1 MKGSKEV
8 SNVQYPK
15 PLQDV
20 IDALQYLPGIGAK
33 TAERLAFFVLT
44 DMRSERVNQ
53 LSQSLLLVK
62 QSIRVCLE
70 CGNYSEEEV
79 CEICRDESRDKTQLC
94 VVESPKDIYFL
105 ERVGMFRGIYHV
117 LSGLISPVNGI
128 GPDDI
133 ALPELLNRLQ
143 KDNQIAEVVLALS
156 ATMEGETTAKYISTV
171 MQNVPIKMTRL
182 AHGIPVGGD
191 LGYADEMTIMKAFM
205 NRQTLD

>member
-1 MKGSKEV
+1 M
-8 SNVQYPK
+8 QYPK

-20 IDALQYLPGIGAK
+20 IDSLQYLPGIGLK
-33 TAERLAFFVLT
+33 TAERLAFFILS

-62 QSIRVCLE
+62 QSIRTCVE
-70 CGNYSEEEV
+70 CGNFSEEDI
-79 CEICRDESRDKTQLC
+79 CEICRNESRDRSQIC

-105 ERVGMFRGIYHV
+105 ERVGMFNGIYHV
-117 LSGLISPVNGI
+117 LNGLISPVNGI

-133 ALPELLNRLQ
+133 ALAELLNRLQ
-143 KDNQIAEVVLALS
+143 RNQDIKEIVLALS

-171 MQNVPIKMTRL
+171 MQNIPITMTRL

-205 NRQTLD
+205 NRQTVG

>member
-1 MKGSKEV
+1 M
-8 SNVQYPK
+8 QYPK

-20 IDALQYLPGIGAK
+20 IDSLQYLPGIGLK
-33 TAERLAFFVLT
+33 TAERLAFFILS

-62 QSIRVCLE
+62 QSIRICTE
-70 CGNYSEEEV
+70 CGNFSEEDV
-79 CEICRDESRDKTQLC
+79 CEICKDESRDRSQIC

-117 LSGLISPVNGI
+117 LNGLISPVNGI

-133 ALPELLNRLQ
+133 ALAELLNRLQ
-143 KDNQIAEVVLALS
+143 QSNEITEIVLALS

-171 MQNVPIKMTRL
+171 MQNIPITMTRL

-205 NRQTLD
+205 NRQTVE

>member
-1 MKGSKEV
+1 M
-8 SNVQYPK
+8 QYPK

-33 TAERLAFFVLT
+33 TAERLAFFILT
-44 DMRSERVNQ
+44 DMRSERVSQ
-53 LSQSLLLVK
+53 LSQSLLLLK
-62 QSIRVCLE
+62 QSIRVCSE

-79 CEICRDESRDKTQLC
+79 CDICRDKNRDRTQIC
-94 VVESPKDIYFL
+94 IVESPRDIYFL
-105 ERVGMFRGIYHV
+105 ERVGMFHGVYHV
-117 LSGLISPVNGI
+117 LNGLISPVNGI

-133 ALPELLNRLQ
+133 ALPELIKRLQ
-143 KDNQIAEVVLALS
+143 QNSEVKEVVLALS

-171 MQNVPIKMTRL
+171 MQDVPIKMTRI

>member
-1 MKGSKEV
+1 M
-8 SNVQYPK
+8 QYPK

-20 IDALQYLPGIGAK
+20 IDSLQYLPGIGLK
-33 TAERLAFFVLT
+33 TAERLAFFILS

-62 QSIRVCLE
+62 QSIRSCHE
-70 CGNYSEEEV
+70 CGNFTEEDI
-79 CEICRDESRDKTQLC
+79 CEICRDESRDRSQIC

-117 LSGLISPVNGI
+117 LNGLISPVNGI

-133 ALPELLNRLQ
+133 SLTELLSRLQ
-143 KDNQIAEVVLALS
+143 QKTEITEMVLALS
-156 ATMEGETTAKYISTV
+156 ATMEGETTAKYIATV
-171 MQNVPIKMTRL
+171 MQNIPITMTRL

-205 NRQTLD
+205 NRQTLG

>member
-1 MKGSKEV
+1 M
-8 SNVQYPK
+8 QYPK

-20 IDALQYLPGIGAK
+20 IDSLQYLPGIGLK
-33 TAERLAFFVLT
+33 TAERLAFFILT

-62 QSIRVCLE
+62 QSIRTCTE
-70 CGNYSEEEV
+70 CGNFSENDI
-79 CEICRDESRDKTQLC
+79 CEICSDVSRDRTQIC

-117 LSGLISPVNGI
+117 LNGLISPVNGI

-133 ALPELLNRLQ
+133 SLPELLNRLQ
-143 KDNQIAEVVLALS
+143 QGNEITEVVLALS

-171 MQNVPIKMTRL
+171 MQDVPIKMTRL

-205 NRQTLD
+205 NRQTLG

>member
-1 MKGSKEV
+1 M
-8 SNVQYPK
+8 QYPK

-20 IDALQYLPGIGAK
+20 IDSLQYLPGIGLK
-33 TAERLAFFVLT
+33 TAERLAFFILT

-62 QSIRVCLE
+62 QSIKSCHE
-70 CGNYSEEEV
+70 CGNYSEEDI
-79 CEICRDESRDKTQLC
+79 CEICRDESRDKTQIC

-105 ERVGMFRGIYHV
+105 ERVGMFHGTYHV
-117 LSGLISPVNGI
+117 LNGLISPVNGI

-133 ALPELLNRLQ
+133 TLSELISRLQ
-143 KDNQIAEVVLALS
+143 KDTKVSEVVLALS

-171 MQNVPIKMTRL
+171 MQDVPITMTRL

-205 NRQTLD
+205 NRQTLG

>member
-1 MKGSKEV
+1 MKRSKEV